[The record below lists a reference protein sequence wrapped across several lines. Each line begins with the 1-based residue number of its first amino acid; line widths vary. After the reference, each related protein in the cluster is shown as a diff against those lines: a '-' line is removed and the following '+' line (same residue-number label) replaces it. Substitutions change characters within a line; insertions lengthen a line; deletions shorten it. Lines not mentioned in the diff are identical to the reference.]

1 MFSASRS
8 QLTPFFRNS
17 AAFVAKRYKSQKVI
31 DVTLRANVEGL
42 GKPGDVVSVKPGRMR
57 NQLYPMRL
65 ADYIDKNAR
74 AALSATIESQDA
86 ASRLK
91 SINEA
96 AEQSAKKERH
106 IVELQQL
113 KNKLEKLG
121 PLVFVRA
128 VNEVVPGSK
137 TIFGSVAAED
147 VVKELKD
154 KHGIHLHQKVSVQG
168 TKIKSTGK
176 FWARVDL
183 ADLGTVELKVVVEKR
198 V

>member
-8 QLTPFFRNS
+8 QLTPLFRHS
-17 AAFVAKRYKSQKVI
+17 AANIAKRNKSTKAI

-65 ADYIDKNAR
+65 ASYIDKNAR
-74 AALSATIESQDA
+74 AAISASIETQDA

-96 AEQSAKKERH
+96 AQQSAKKERH

-113 KNKLEKLG
+113 KNKLERLD

-128 VNEVVPGSK
+128 VNEVAPGST

-154 KHGIHLHQKVSVQG
+154 KHGINLHQKLTVQG
-168 TKIKSTGK
+168 TKIKSTGE

-183 ADLGTVELKVVVEKR
+183 ADLGTVDLKVVVQKR

>member
-65 ADYIDKNAR
+65 ADYIDKN
-74 AALSATIESQDA
+74 
-86 ASRLK
+86 
-91 SINEA
+91 A

-168 TKIKSTGK
+168 TKIKSTGE